1 MITDENQFSSPRD
14 SVKRKF
20 LSFSNPS
27 DQTINRRYRSMTI
40 HAKKWALWAGLS
52 LCSAVIASANTVVT
66 FQVDMSVEVANAAFD
81 PATQTVAVH
90 GSFNN
95 WAAFPLTNNPSGAN
109 PHLWTGTTDL
119 PTNGIVVSYKYTIE
133 PGATYELVA
142 AAGGHNRLIT
152 LPSTSG
158 ASLVV
163 TKAYYGDTAPDPN
176 TTSIP
181 VTFQVNMAQQINTG
195 AFDKNSSSVY
205 VRGWFNN
212 YSQDIGMEMT
222 NDPSI
227 LITNQFGLVT
237 SNVYVMT
244 YTLDSVTG
252 SYLYSPG
259 ETIDYKFYVANGHGI
274 DWESPAPGVGD
285 PADNNNRF
293 FNLSDGTP
301 QTLPIIYFNDD
312 PYAPVANVAVT
323 FQVDMTAQVIAGN
336 FDPAPG
342 AGTVEVRG
350 SFNGWGAPETQI
362 LCTNDL
368 AAANTNLYS
377 VVVPL
382 TGGVGSTVQY
392 KFWASVSANGG
403 WETMTDRFFKL
414 GSGTSQILP
423 VVFFSNI
430 DPADLLSVDAVVTF
444 RVSMTNAVGTDS
456 HAFDP
461 AVDQVFING
470 VPNGFATW
478 DTSLLPQLTNNPVGS
493 KIYSTEL
500 TLPKGSPVQQ
510 TYKFGIN
517 GADNEA
523 ASGANHIRIV
533 RTASAYTM
541 PLDTFGNQL
550 VEPSFGQ
557 LAAGPVSAG
566 QVSVSWLGR
575 PGVHLQTAADLTSGT
590 WQDLLNTDGAGWA
603 SGYTSPNGFVSVT
616 NYPTIAEKTFFRL
629 IKK

>member
-1 MITDENQFSSPRD
+1 
-14 SVKRKF
+14 
-20 LSFSNPS
+20 
-27 DQTINRRYRSMTI
+27 MTTN
-40 HAKKWALWAGLS
+40 AKKWAFWAGLS
-52 LCSAVIASANTVVT
+52 LCSAVVASANTVVT
-66 FQVDMSVEVANAAFD
+66 FQVDMSVAVANAPFD
-81 PATQTVAVH
+81 AATQTVAVH
-90 GSFNN
+90 GTFNN

-109 PHLWTGTTDL
+109 PHLWTGTTNL
-119 PTNGIVVSYKYTIE
+119 PTNGIVVGYKYTIE
-133 PGATYELVA
+133 PGAIYEGVA

-176 TTSIP
+176 TTSVP

-212 YSQDIGMEMT
+212 FSQDIGMEMT

-227 LITNQFGLVT
+227 LTTNQFGLVT

-252 SYLYSPG
+252 SHLYSPG
-259 ETIDYKFYVANGHGI
+259 ETIDFKFYVANGYGI
-274 DWESPAPGVGD
+274 DWESPPLGVGD
-285 PADNNNRF
+285 PADSNNRF
-293 FNLSDGTP
+293 FNLADGTP
-301 QTLPIIYFNDD
+301 QRLPIIYFNDD

-336 FDPAPG
+336 FDPTS
-342 AGTVEVRG
+342 GTVEVRG
-350 SFNGWGAPETQI
+350 SFNGWGTPQI
-362 LCTNDL
+362 LCTNNL
-368 AAANTNLYS
+368 AAANTNLYT

-382 TGGVGSTVQY
+382 NGGVGSTLQY
-392 KFWASVSANGG
+392 KFWTSVPANGG
-403 WETMTDRFFKL
+403 WETMADNRSFRL
-414 GSGTSQILP
+414 GNATSQILP
-423 VVFFSNI
+423 VIFFSNI
-430 DPADLLSVDAVVTF
+430 DPADLLPVDTVVTF
-444 RVSMTNAVGTDS
+444 RLSMTNAVGTDS

-470 VPNGFATW
+470 VPNGFTAW
-478 DTSLLPQLTNNPVGS
+478 DAGLPQLTNNPVGS
-493 KIYSTEL
+493 QIYSTEL
-500 TLPKGSPVQQ
+500 TLPKGSPVQP

-523 ASGANHIRIV
+523 ASGANHLRIV
-533 RTASAYTM
+533 RTAGAYAM
-541 PLDTFGNQL
+541 PLDTFGNQR

-590 WQDLLNTDGAGWA
+590 WQDLLNTDGASWV

-616 NYPTIAEKTFFRL
+616 NYPTSAGKTFFRL